1 MGLTDRVFGAK
12 RELPSSRSSESR
24 SDARIVDRYQRMLR
38 TADTRAIGRVHVE
51 AFERLT
57 PEQLRVLFER
67 FIHGATD
74 DEEKPADPRAATPL
88 AHSAAHSE
96 RRRPGAIARTLGPRA
111 TGIPVGIWATSS
123 IRETVAAYALASALW
138 GAVDFNGGASAA
150 GEGANARSVCPSN
163 ALPEVPHAR

>member
-24 SDARIVDRYQRMLR
+24 SDALIMDRYQRMLR
-38 TADTRAIGRVHVE
+38 TADTRAIERVHVE

-67 FIHGATD
+67 FTNGATD
-74 DEEKPADPRAATPL
+74 DEEKPTDPRPASL
-88 AHSAAHSE
+88 ARSAAHSE
-96 RRRPGAIARTLGPRA
+96 RRRPGTIARTLGPGA

-123 IRETVAAYALASALW
+123 ILDTVAAFALASALW
-138 GAVDFNGGASAA
+138 GTVDVDGG
-150 GEGANARSVCPSN
+150 GW
-163 ALPEVPHAR
+163 